1 MVVTAENG
9 KTSYEFSTT
18 SPTYFTPS
26 TARDIVKHDI
36 FRDGLGNRIELTIV
50 GELEY
55 YQILK
60 DWLTEQVKTIKE
72 IA

>member
-26 TARDIVKHDI
+26 TARDIVKNDI